1 MKQHNVIIDYG
12 NQMISLTENNVEVPL
27 YSVLN
32 HPKFAITTSSIC
44 IPPYSEAIVSVSVPP
59 SFSNQTVLLEPSPDF
74 QFHKFAVARS
84 ISQCKKNKTSCKVLN
99 YNSGALVLHKNKRIA
114 LVEKSNV
121 IESCTPYNETEKE
134 VMSTLLPRDKQKGSS
149 LDKFHEEYGFQIS
162 SELRAQQ
169 KYQLL
174 QLLWDYKTIFARSL
188 EEIKKYPDYELNI
201 ELTSDRKI
209 FKRQFRLNPQDAEE
223 VERQIQTMYQG
234 GIIEES
240 DTVDWNSAIFL
251 VSKKMEVKG
260 LLST

>member
-1 MKQHNVIIDYG
+1 MKQHRVVIDYG

-27 YSVLN
+27 HSVLN

-59 SFSNQTVLLEPSPDF
+59 SFSDQTVLLEPNPDF

-121 IESCTPYNETEKE
+121 IESCTPYTETEE
-134 VMSTLLPRDKQKGSS
+134 QAMSTLLQTKDKQKGSF
-149 LDKFHEEYGFQIS
+149 LGKFHEEYGFQIS

-169 KYQLL
+169 KDQLL
-174 QLLWDYKTIFARSL
+174 QILWDYKTIFARSL

-201 ELTSDRKI
+201 ELTSDRKN
-209 FKRQFRLNPQDAEE
+209 F
-223 VERQIQTMYQG
+223 QTTVQT
-234 GIIEES
+234 ES
-240 DTVDWNSAIFL
+240 TRC
-251 VSKKMEVKG
+251 
-260 LLST
+260 